1 MRGIKLT
8 EARGAAVVAARL
20 VDVADQIILV
30 SSGGVLIRTSVE
42 QVAQQGRDASGV
54 RVMSL
59 GADESVAALAPV
71 TVEDDEDIELVE
83 DDTVLSSGESN

>member
-1 MRGIKLT
+1 MGVRGIKLT
-8 EARGAAVVAARL
+8 EARGASVVGARL
-20 VDVADQIILV
+20 VDIADQIILV
-30 SSGGVLIRTSVE
+30 SSGGVLIRTAVE

-71 TVEDDEDIELVE
+71 TIDDDAEDIELDE
-83 DDTVLSSGESN
+83 DDILASSE

>member
-1 MRGIKLT
+1 M
-8 EARGAAVVAARL
+8 
-20 VDVADQIILV
+20 DVTDQIILV

-59 GADESVAALAPV
+59 GAEESVAALAPV
-71 TVEDDEDIELVE
+71 TVEDDEDIERVE
-83 DDTVLSSGESN
+83 NNILAGSEEGN